1 MKERK
6 FITASNIYDPR
17 IHLVRYKQL
26 INQGE
31 NFNYAVLE
39 LRFAI
44 EAIVYKQI
52 KSYGNNIPNQILET
66 FQPNKSFKLLTSFD
80 ENASRSIDL
89 ACAEDDGSD
98 DPSTLN
104 YENWEVQCT
113 KRTDP
118 PQR

>member
-66 FQPNKSFKLLTSFD
+66 LQPNKSFKLLTSFD

-89 ACAEDDGSD
+89 ACAEDDGRD

-104 YENWEVQCT
+104 YENWEVQCS